1 MKKGSPMKIVIM
13 DTGSIDHGDLSW
25 EAFDRFGEVKMFSDV
40 ADEQEAIRRIGDA
53 EIVVNNKTTITE
65 KVLDACKNIKM
76 ITELATGYD
85 NVAVEYAASLGIP
98 VYNVP
103 EYATDSVAQYAIALL
118 LELSHHI
125 GMHDSSVKAGDW
137 SKSKDFCY
145 WLTPQ
150 VELAGKT
157 LGIIGYGKIGK
168 KVAKIAEALGMNVIA
183 YGPHYTEGV
192 SLDRIYAEADIISLN
207 CRATKDNRG
216 FICRESIAKMKDGVW
231 IINTA
236 RGALIHEQD
245 MVDAL
250 VSGKV
255 GAFAT
260 DVITQEPM
268 SPDNPLLTA
277 PNCIITPHMAWTS
290 IACRQ
295 RALKTT
301 IKNIDGFLSGK
312 EQNRVN

>member
-1 MKKGSPMKIVIM
+1 MKVVIM

-40 ADEQEAIRRIGDA
+40 AGEQEAIRRIGDA
-53 EIVVNNKTTITE
+53 EILVNNKTAITE
-65 KVLDACKNIKM
+65 KVLDACKNLKM

-103 EYATDSVAQYAIALL
+103 EYATGSVAQYTIALL

-125 GMHDSSVKAGDW
+125 GMHDTSVKAGDW

-168 KVAKIAEALGMNVIA
+168 KVAEIAHSLDMRVIA
-183 YGPHYTEGV
+183 YSPHYEDGV
-192 SLDRIYAEADIISLN
+192 SLDEIYAESDIISLN
-207 CRATKDNRG
+207 CRATKENRE
-216 FICRESIAKMKDGVW
+216 FICSESIARMKDGVW

-236 RGALIHEQD
+236 RGALINEQD
-245 MVDAL
+245 MADAL
-250 VSGKV
+250 ASGKV
-255 GAFAT
+255 GAFAA
-260 DVITQEPM
+260 DVASHEPIN
-268 SPDNPLLTA
+268 PDNPLLTA
-277 PNCIITPHMAWTS
+277 PNCIITPHIAWTAT
-290 IACRQ
+290 ACRQ
-295 RALKTT
+295 RALETT
-301 IKNIDGFLSGK
+301 IENIEGFLSGQ